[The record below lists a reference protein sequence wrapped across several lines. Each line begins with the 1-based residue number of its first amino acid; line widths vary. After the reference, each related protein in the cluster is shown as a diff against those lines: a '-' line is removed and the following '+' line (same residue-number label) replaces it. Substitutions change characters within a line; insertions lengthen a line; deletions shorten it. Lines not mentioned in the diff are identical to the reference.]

1 LDASFFDRSAPNG
14 VKESITM
21 NPETKTNADEAPKAN
36 SEELSLPE
44 LEQISGA
51 GIKGESTEDNHKD
64 WIE

>member
-1 LDASFFDRSAPNG
+1 